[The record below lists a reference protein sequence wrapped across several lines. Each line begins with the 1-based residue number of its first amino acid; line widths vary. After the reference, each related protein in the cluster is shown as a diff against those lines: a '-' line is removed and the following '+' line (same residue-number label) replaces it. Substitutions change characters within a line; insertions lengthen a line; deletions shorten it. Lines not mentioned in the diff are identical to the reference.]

1 MVIWNLIF
9 FHKGYSISHFTHT
22 NSTQGFQ
29 FLHILTNTCYHFLF
43 NIIAIATEV
52 RWYIIVVLICI
63 SLVMLTPFSHA
74 TFMLANCM
82 SSLEKCQ
89 FRFFLH
95 FLNQL
100 FVVVVLLLSCRSSL
114 YILDLI
120 SYLLY
125 DLKYFSHSVLCT
137 LPFHLVNCFLCC
149 TEASKFDYLGSFA
162 FVTCAFDIICKKI
175 IA

>member
-1 MVIWNLIF
+1 MVIWNLIL

-43 NIIAIATEV
+43 NIIAILTEV

-100 FVVVVLLLSCRSSL
+100 FVVVLLLSCRSSL

-120 SYLLY
+120 SY
-125 DLKYFSHSVLCT
+125 FVLCLST
-137 LPFHLVNCFLCC
+137 WLIV
-149 TEASKFDYLGSFA
+149 SFA
-162 FVTCAFDIICKKI
+162 VQKLLSLITWVVLLLLPVLLISYARKSLLNSLSRAFP
-175 IA
+175 